1 MKHKLEYILED
12 IEKYKDY
19 DFEKDVHERLNK
31 TLQRYLD
38 ELENSYLR
46 LKVKN
51 AVYITKRLSR

>member
-19 DFEKDVHERLNK
+19 DFEKDVHERLDK
-31 TLQRYLD
+31 TLRRYLD